1 MKLKD
6 KMMTSKVFSIRLILL
21 LSLTFLISNKLF
33 AQSKEGVI
41 TDKALYNEIAQMD
54 SILFEAYNTQNI
66 EKIKTLFTEDL
77 EWYQDNGG
85 LLSYQTVITNFKAIF
100 DRYKSLNTPIRRDLV
115 QGSLEVHPIK
125 YYGAIHIGKHTFC
138 HWENGKN
145 DCGTFKFLMIWQKKE
160 GEWKISRV
168 VSYDH

>member
-1 MKLKD
+1 
-6 KMMTSKVFSIRLILL
+6 MTSKIFSIRQISLL
-21 LSLTFLISNKLF
+21 LISFILVNSMM

-41 TDKALYNEIAQMD
+41 ADKVLYNEMAQMD

-66 EKIKTLFTEDL
+66 EKLKTLFTEDL

-85 LLSYQTVITNFKAIF
+85 LLPYSMVLNNFKAIF
-100 DRYKSLNTPIRRDLV
+100 DRFKSLNTPIRRDLV

-125 YYGAIHIGKHTFC
+125 DYGAIHIGKHTFC

-160 GEWKISRV
+160 GIWKVSRV

>member
-1 MKLKD
+1 
-6 KMMTSKVFSIRLILL
+6 MTSKVFPIRLILL
-21 LSLTFLISNKLF
+21 LSLTFLIGNKLL

-41 TDKALYNEIAQMD
+41 TDKALYNGIAQMD

-125 YYGAIHIGKHTFC
+125 DYGAIHIGKHTFC

-145 DCGTFKFLMIWQKKE
+145 DCGTFKFLMIWQKKDSL
-160 GEWKISRV
+160 WKISRV

>member
-1 MKLKD
+1 
-6 KMMTSKVFSIRLILL
+6 MTSKIFSIRQISLL
-21 LSLTFLISNKLF
+21 LISFILVNSMM

-41 TDKALYNEIAQMD
+41 ADKVLHNEMAQMD

-66 EKIKTLFTEDL
+66 EKLKTLFTEDL

-85 LLSYQTVITNFKAIF
+85 LLPYSMVLNNFKTIF
-100 DRYKSLNTPIRRDLV
+100 DRFKSLNTPIRRDLV

-125 YYGAIHIGKHTFC
+125 DYGAIHIGKHTFC

-145 DCGTFKFLMIWQKKE
+145 DCGTIKFLMIWQKKE
-160 GEWKISRV
+160 GIWKVSRV

>member
-1 MKLKD
+1 
-6 KMMTSKVFSIRLILL
+6 MTVRTFSIRQILL
-21 LSLTFLISNKLF
+21 LAMFSILGNSLT
-33 AQSKEGVI
+33 AQSKNDSI
-41 TDKALYNEIAQMD
+41 ATKALYNEIAQMD

-100 DRYKSLNTPIRRDLV
+100 DRFKSLNTPIRRDLV
-115 QGSLEVHPIK
+115 QSSLEVHPIK
-125 YYGAIHIGKHTFC
+125 DYGAIHIGKHTFC

-145 DCGTFKFLMIWQKKE
+145 DCGTFKFLMIWQKKD
-160 GEWKISRV
+160 GLWKISRV
-168 VSYDH
+168 VSYDHLI